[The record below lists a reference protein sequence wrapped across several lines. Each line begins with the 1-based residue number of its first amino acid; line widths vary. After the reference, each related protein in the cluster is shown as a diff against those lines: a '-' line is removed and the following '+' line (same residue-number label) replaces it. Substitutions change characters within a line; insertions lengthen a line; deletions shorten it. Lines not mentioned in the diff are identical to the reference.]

1 MRTLAA
7 IDIGS
12 IKPDNL
18 PKGWGELFTPTT
30 GPQAGVPGAIPS
42 VLTIIISISG
52 VIFIILLIIGGFM
65 YLTGAGNE
73 EQTGK
78 AKKLMLDA
86 IIGLILTLIAW
97 AAGNW
102 IYGELTKN

>member
-1 MRTLAA
+1 MLSVFRTLAA
-7 IDIGS
+7 DNKIDIKNIQPTGLPDIWKGDLLGS
-12 IKPDNL
+12 
-18 PKGWGELFTPTT
+18 G
-30 GPQAGVPGAIPS
+30 GPIAKVLGLLIAAAGIV
-42 VLTIIISISG
+42 
-52 VIFIILLIIGGFM
+52 FIILLIVGGFM

-78 AKKLMLDA
+78 AKKLMIDA

-97 AAGNW
+97 AAGSW